1 MSDPVLS
8 WYDVLDV
15 DPSASPEEVRLA
27 WRDAVSELGPTDRR
41 FRVLNQAA
49 EVLLD
54 PQRRAVHDAELA
66 AAEHAEAA
74 ADETPVLA
82 AEPVDSPPRDVGPVD
97 APAVPVEPAKAEPV
111 APPVSD
117 VSEGPR
123 RRTVPAWLL
132 AGLAVLTAVLVGL
145 CAWQWSSPADTEV
158 RDATVAAQGAAERA
172 IVPVLSYDYR
182 TLEEDQATAQSYLTD
197 SYRKD
202 YDELFEFLRENAPT
216 PRRWSRPRCSPP
228 GSCAPAWTGSRCCC
242 S

>member
-82 AEPVDSPPRDVGPVD
+82 AEPVDCADPAPRC
-97 APAVPVEPAKAEPV
+97 
-111 APPVSD
+111 
-117 VSEGPR
+117 R
-123 RRTVPAWLL
+123 
-132 AGLAVLTAVLVGL
+132 AGG
-145 CAWQWSSPADTEV
+145 
-158 RDATVAAQGAAERA
+158 
-172 IVPVLSYDYR
+172 
-182 TLEEDQATAQSYLTD
+182 
-197 SYRKD
+197 
-202 YDELFEFLRENAPT
+202 
-216 PRRWSRPRCSPP
+216 RPR
-228 GSCAPAWTGSRCCC
+228 GAGRAGEGRAGRPAGH
-242 S
+242 